1 MKKLVLSK
9 SENQELLE
17 KGSVEI
23 EKNGFSVK
31 KLDTM
36 NTKKLPAP
44 KPPKKLLD
52 PEQKKEIVRLMLWSL
67 PTLLQAIAIGVLLL
81 LFRS

>member
-1 MKKLVLSK
+1 MTFLDELKEKRTIKMKRNAK
-9 SENQELLE
+9 
-17 KGSVEI
+17 
-23 EKNGFSVK
+23 
-31 KLDTM
+31 
-36 NTKKLPAP
+36 

-52 PEQKKEIVRLMLWSL
+52 PQQKKEIVRLMLWVL